1 MVDFAKAFAACPL
14 VAILR
19 GLRPEEALD
28 HVGALVKAG
37 FTLIEV
43 PLNSPSALDSI
54 AALSAAYGK
63 DAIIGAGTVLTAGDV
78 ENVVQAGGR
87 LIVAPNI
94 DLQVAA
100 ATRAAGLIYGPGV
113 ATPTEAFS
121 AIAAGAHFLKLFPAE
136 IIPPVAVRAL
146 RAVVPVTM
154 PMLAVG
160 GVSPATMAAY
170 LTAGANGFGLG
181 SGLYRPGQSA
191 AETGG
196 KARDYIAALPG

>member
-28 HVGALVKAG
+28 HVGALVGAG

-43 PLNSPSALDSI
+43 PLNSPAALDSI
-54 AALSAAYGK
+54 AALSAAFVQ
-63 DAIIGAGTVLTAGDV
+63 DAIIGAGTVLTASDV

-136 IIPPVAVRAL
+136 IIPPVAVKAL
-146 RAVVPVTM
+146 RAVVPATM

-160 GVSPATMAAY
+160 GVSPATMEAY

-191 AETGG
+191 AETGR
-196 KARDYIAALPG
+196 KARDYIAALPR

>member
-28 HVGALVKAG
+28 HVGALVEAG

-43 PLNSPSALDSI
+43 PLNSPAALDSI
-54 AALSAAYGK
+54 AALSSAFGQ
-63 DAIIGAGTVLTAGDV
+63 DAIIGAGTVLTASDV
-78 ENVVQAGGR
+78 ENVVRAGGR

-136 IIPPVAVRAL
+136 IIPPVAVKAL
-146 RAVVPVTM
+146 RAVVPATM

-160 GVSPATMAAY
+160 GVSPATMEAY

-191 AETGG
+191 AETGR
-196 KARDYIAALPG
+196 KARDYIAALPR